1 LGVVATT
8 LHASPLSAEPLST
21 DSLLADLVGVLGTVR
36 HLVHDASP
44 GCASGDQAV
53 AVVELLTQIQRV
65 ASSGIALFAPVV
77 VETGSFAKSGHGSA
91 ADWLGAL
98 SGSSAGAAKGLLVA
112 ADQAA
117 FSPRLTEALHEGELS
132 TEQLK
137 VVTLTGTEVKG
148 SSTEDL
154 LGLIG
159 QGASHKEL
167 IDAAAQRRA
176 AHRSKETERF
186 RRARVHDN
194 RHLRWRQDEHG
205 GIRFEGSCDEVAW
218 AGVAPRLEA
227 EAKARWKADGSGGD
241 SLEAHR
247 LDAFIDLMSGAA
259 VRESSVPAPA
269 ARPRTLVII
278 DAAALRRGT
287 TEGDELCEIE
297 GIGTVSVGAATEL
310 IGTGGLQYLVK
321 EGFDITTVT
330 KSSRAVAHCID
341 MALLVRDRVCAVPG
355 CGKRLGLERDHWRL
369 DYGDDGPTEL
379 ANLVRLCPEH
389 HHMKTHGGW
398 SLTGGPGHWHWVG
411 PPNPPSAGFI
421 NRSRKV
427 AAQKARA
434 GVIGDR
440 NRPRRT

>member
-1 LGVVATT
+1 LYGFGVVATT
-8 LHASPLSAEPLST
+8 LHAEPLTTS
-21 DSLLADLVGVLGTVR
+21 SLLAELKGVLGTAQRLVR
-36 HLVHDASP
+36 EAAP
-44 GCASGDQAV
+44 GKASGEQAV
-53 AVVELLTQIQRV
+53 AVVELFSQIQRV
-65 ASSGIALFAPVV
+65 VTSGVALFAPVV
-77 VETGSFAKSGHGSA
+77 VETGSFATSGHGSA

-112 ADQAA
+112 ADQAS
-117 FSPRLTEALHEGELS
+117 FSPSLTEALHEGELS
-132 TEQLK
+132 AEQLK
-137 VVTLTGTEVKG
+137 VVTRTGAEVKG
-148 SSTEDL
+148 SSTDDL

-167 IDAAAQRRA
+167 IDAAAQQRA
-176 AHRSKETERF
+176 AHRSKETERA

-194 RHLRWRQDEHG
+194 RHLRWRQDEGG
-205 GIRFEGSCDEVAW
+205 GIRFEGFCDEVAW
-218 AGVAPRLEA
+218 AAVAPRLEA

-247 LDAFIDLMSGAA
+247 LDAFIDLMSSGPDK
-259 VRESSVPAPA
+259 RDSGGPAPV
-269 ARPRTLVII
+269 ARARTLVII

-287 TEGDELCEIE
+287 TQGDELCEIE
-297 GIGTVSVGAATEL
+297 GVGPVSVAAATEL

-330 KSSRAVAHCID
+330 KSTRTIAHCID

-421 NRSRKV
+421 DRSRKV

>member
-1 LGVVATT
+1 VLDTVQR
-8 LHASPLSAEPLST
+8 
-21 DSLLADLVGVLGTVR
+21 LLR
-36 HLVHDASP
+36 DAAP
-44 GCASGDQAV
+44 GSASGEQAV
-53 AVVELLTQIQRV
+53 AVVELFSQIQRA

-132 TEQLK
+132 AEQLK
-137 VVTLTGTEVKG
+137 VVTRTGAEVKG

-159 QGASHKEL
+159 EGASHKEL

-176 AHRSKETERF
+176 AHRSKETERA
-186 RRARVHDN
+186 RRARVHDH
-194 RHLRWRQDEHG
+194 RHLRWHQDDNG
-205 GIRFEGSCDEVAW
+205 GIRIEGFCDEVAW
-218 AGVAPRLEA
+218 AQVAPRLEA

-247 LDAFIDLMSGAA
+247 LDAFIDLLSGSKPA
-259 VRESSVPAPA
+259 SAPA
-269 ARPRTLVII
+269 AAPRTLVII
-278 DAAALRRGT
+278 DAEALRRGT
-287 TEGDELCEIE
+287 TQGDELCEIE
-297 GIGTVSVGAATEL
+297 GIGPVSVAAATEL

-330 KSSRAVAHCID
+330 KNTRTVAQCID

-369 DYGDDGPTEL
+369 DYRDDGPTEL

-421 NRSRKV
+421 NRSRKL